1 MKDHSVRFP
10 EELWKEIGTMLPAA
24 DLKNNNEFIREAVKF
39 YLEWLKKPEEFCFV
53 SAELESILR
62 ATVRDSEERITRMI
76 YKLSVAVAFLSIVT
90 GDMSNYSSE
99 YLTAFYDEAEEVV
112 CTTNGS
118 FSARKVVKHAS
129 ERRD

>member
-1 MKDHSVRFP
+1 MNSS
-10 EELWKEIGTMLPAA
+10 
-24 DLKNNNEFIREAVKF
+24 VKF
-39 YLEWLKKPEEFCFV
+39 YIEWLKKPEEFRFV

-62 ATVRDSEERITRMI
+62 STVRDSEERITRMI

-112 CTTNGS
+112 RKTNGS
-118 FSARKVVKHAS
+118 FSVRKVVKHAS
-129 ERRD
+129 ERRE